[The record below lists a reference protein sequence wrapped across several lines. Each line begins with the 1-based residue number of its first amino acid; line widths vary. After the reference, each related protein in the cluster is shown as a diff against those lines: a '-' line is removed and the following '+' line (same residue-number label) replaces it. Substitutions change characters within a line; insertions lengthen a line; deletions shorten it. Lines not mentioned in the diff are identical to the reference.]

1 MSGLDVSAA
10 SVQGYTGDM
19 AIVVAI
25 AGAGD
30 LVESGLREIV
40 AHATDLEVV
49 DVHALAPDAAPDV
62 VVYDAMGLLS
72 DGGAELA
79 RLVDRHRSAIV
90 VVGRDLRPGLA
101 ARAMAGG
108 AIACVSMEAPAP
120 EILDVIRAAAVIDRA
135 APRSLPPDLGHEAH
149 LTPREVM
156 ILSGIAKGMR
166 NRDIAELHALSP
178 NTVKSYVRSAYRKM
192 EVTTRAQAVSWLL
205 RHGFEPADDRPR
217 VRVHR

>member
-1 MSGLDVSAA
+1 
-10 SVQGYTGDM
+10 M

-40 AHATDLEVV
+40 SHASDLELT
-49 DVHALAPDAAPDV
+49 DVGGLASGCAPDV
-62 VVYDAMGLLS
+62 VVYDAMGLLA
-72 DGGAELA
+72 DGGVELA
-79 RLVDRHRSAIV
+79 RLVGRYRSAIV

-101 ARAMAGG
+101 TR
-108 AIACVSMEAPAP
+108 AIAYGATICVSMEAPAQ
-120 EILDVIRAAAVIDRA
+120 EILDVIRAAAAIDGSV
-135 APRSLPPDLGHEAH
+135 PQPPPPELGHEAH

-192 EVTTRAQAVSWLL
+192 DVTTRAQAVSWLL
-205 RHGFEPADDRPR
+205 RHGFESTEDRS
-217 VRVHR
+217 RVHR